1 MHDFFEV
8 LNYVNKIIY
17 EPNRLPLERV
27 QEEPQNANYGAGT
40 FKIFSKTVRF
50 RIGHVTPTKL
60 GQFVVFWEKD
70 DNNKNQPYRYDEAPD
85 LLVITTFKNETAFG
99 QFIFPKEVLLQQNV
113 LSSNATKGK
122 MAMRVYPSWDT
133 PTSKQAIATQ
143 KWQAPYFIDMCNASD
158 SLNEELVERYSL

>member
-1 MHDFFEV
+1 M
-8 LNYVNKIIY
+8 NYVNKIIY

-143 KWQAPYFIDMCNASD
+143 KWQAPYFIDMCDASD

>member
-60 GQFVVFWEKD
+60 GQFVVLWEKD

-113 LSSNATKGK
+113 LSSDATKGK
-122 MAMRVYPSWDT
+122 MAMRVYPIWDT

-143 KWQAPYFIDMCNASD
+143 KWQAPYFIDMCDASD
-158 SLNEELVERYSL
+158 SLNEELVEPYSL

>member
-1 MHDFFEV
+1 MQDFFEL

-17 EPNRLPLERV
+17 EPNRLPLDMV
-27 QEEPQNANYGAGT
+27 QEEPQNSNYGAGT

-50 RIGHVTPTKL
+50 RVAHVTPTKL

-70 DNNKNQPYRYDEAPD
+70 NNNKNQPYPYDEAPD
-85 LLVITTFKNETAFG
+85 LLVITTFKNDTEFG
-99 QFIFPKEVLLQQNV
+99 QFIFPKEVLLKQNI
-113 LSSNATKGK
+113 LASDSTQGK

-143 KWQAPYFIDMCNASD
+143 KWQVPYFIDMRDAGD
-158 SLNEELVERYSL
+158 LLNDEIVKRYSL